1 MRGGGNRIRLK
12 KKEGLKTNFERSFY
26 MVIDSS
32 IGARLSWPTLFQTIA
47 ELGGRWRGGRTA
59 VFCYKHKLKERWMIE
74 EGEERLRRLQA
85 SDTKL
90 VR

>member
-1 MRGGGNRIRLK
+1 MAIIAMEVSDEMSFE
-12 KKEGLKTNFERSFY
+12 EG
-26 MVIDSS
+26 SS
-32 IGARLSWPTLFQTIA
+32 STINLTLFQTIA
-47 ELGGRWRGGRTA
+47 ELGGRWRGWRTA
-59 VFCYKHKLKERWMIE
+59 VFCYKETE

>member
-1 MRGGGNRIRLK
+1 MAIIAMEVSDEMSFE
-12 KKEGLKTNFERSFY
+12 EG
-26 MVIDSS
+26 SS
-32 IGARLSWPTLFQTIA
+32 STINLTLFQTIA
-47 ELGGRWRGGRTA
+47 ELGGRWRGWWTA
-59 VFCYKHKLKERWMIE
+59 VFCYKHKLKERWTTE